1 MMHHILLLLHLMA
14 ASVWVGGHLFLSI
27 RFLPE
32 ALKKKDP
39 SKLINFKDKFEPL
52 GLPSLL
58 ILLVTGILMAYDYD
72 VTFSKWFSFS
82 SAIERVVSIKLILI
96 FTTVAMA
103 INAQLFVFP
112 KITSERLVPVAIQ
125 IITITLIGVAMLVFG
140 SLVRIGGI

>member
-1 MMHHILLLLHLMA
+1 MKHHILLLLHLMA

-27 RFLPE
+27 RLLPE
-32 ALKKKDP
+32 ALIKKDP
-39 SKLINFKDKFEPL
+39 SILINFKDKFEPL

-72 VTFSKWFSFS
+72 VTFTKWFSFS
-82 SAIERVVSIKLILI
+82 STIERVVSIKLILM

-103 INAQLFVFP
+103 FNAQFFVFP